1 MKYRQFGQLLSAVV
15 LVLLAACSNGPNGVS
30 SPTRTPLRPS
40 TPTPK
45 RVLSI
50 VQQPL
55 PKGLL
60 NPAYPVMDWVF
71 NITCGQAVNSYN
83 GSQMRAAI
91 AYDSS
96 AWLYP
101 SDGHLV
107 EGWQDCDTAAL
118 IRQAN
123 QQGLPMLLT
132 IGVDSHWSDLD
143 LARYIDQAASQPQVP
158 CTAQATTYICN
169 IVNWAMAGGYTGV
182 IIDFESVKRDYP
194 NIRLKFAMFMQK
206 LQDAL
211 HHKGLLCGITLI
223 HKVSDRP
230 QEDSSFAGN
239 SFEDWKLLSN
249 MDFLVDMVLDFDLS
263 LGKPGPLTSIPWVEK
278 QLDYLWQTVPQALS
292 TTIFEFPLYGRE
304 WQQDAGGKWH
314 PIGVETCQH
323 VRLQEATHSLLSPG
337 RTDPTTPEVAWLDE
351 SGNHHEVWYNP
362 ASSLVAV
369 IGRLQ
374 EKARGLLN
382 NPHYK
387 LPASFWYRG
396 AECAGFFG
404 SGNALEAFY
413 GSPTFP

>member
-107 EGWQDCDTAAL
+107 EGWQDCDTATL

-123 QQGLPMLLT
+123 QQGLPTLLT
-132 IGVDSHWSDLD
+132 VGVDSHWSDLD

-182 IIDFESVKRDYP
+182 IIDFESVKGDYP
-194 NIRLKFAMFMQK
+194 NIRLKFAKFMQK

-239 SFEDWKLLSN
+239 SFEDWRLLSN

-278 QLDYLWQTVPQALS
+278 QLDYLWQTVPQTLS
-292 TTIFEFPLYGRE
+292 KTIFEFPLYGRE

-314 PIGVETCQH
+314 PIGDETCQQ
-323 VRLQEATHSLLSPG
+323 VRVQEATHSLLSPG
-337 RTDPTTPEVAWLDE
+337 RTDPMTPEVAWIDE
-351 SGNHHEVWYNP
+351 SGNHHEVWYNT

-369 IGRLQ
+369 MGRLQ

>member
-1 MKYRQFGQLLSAVV
+1 MKYRQFGQLLSTLM

-30 SPTRTPLRPS
+30 SPTPTPLRPS

-83 GSQMRAAI
+83 GSQMRTAI

-123 QQGLPMLLT
+123 QQGLPTLLT
-132 IGVDSHWSDLD
+132 VGVDSHWSDLD

-182 IIDFESVKRDYP
+182 IVDFESVKGDYP
-194 NIRLKFAMFMQK
+194 NIRLKFAKFLQK

-211 HHKGLLCGITLI
+211 HQKGLLCGITLI

-239 SFEDWKLLSN
+239 SFEDWRLLSN

-263 LGKPGPLTSIPWVEK
+263 LGKPGPLTSIPWVAK

-292 TTIFEFPLYGRE
+292 KTIFEFPLYGRE

-314 PIGVETCQH
+314 PIGDETCQQ
-323 VRLQEATHSLLSPG
+323 VRVQETTHSLLSPG
-337 RTDPTTPEVAWLDE
+337 RTDPTTPEIAWIDE
-351 SGNHHEVWYNP
+351 SGNHHEVWYNT

-369 IGRLQ
+369 MGRLQ
-374 EKARGLLN
+374 EKARGLLH

-404 SGNALEAFY
+404 LGNALEAFY
-413 GSPTFP
+413 NS